1 MLFNEKA
8 MRKIVIVV
16 AVSASVAVFGFTSS
30 NVKLDTGVTSI
41 SRMRSIQVQSTP
53 TTVQEAGEAAEADAT
68 AADATAA
75 DATSAPTE
83 ALSTDTVSGATDENA
98 VKDSAYCLKCHG
110 PFEKLAESTQD
121 YITEWDEKANPHVYV
136 PHESE
141 TIVDCAE
148 CHEAHLLPFNASEYE
163 NKANVNYCY
172 SCHHAE
178 TLATC
183 TTCHVE

>member
-16 AVSASVAVFGFTSS
+16 AVSASVVMFGFTSS
-30 NVKLDTGVTSI
+30 NVKMDTGVSSI
-41 SRMRSIQVQSTP
+41 SGMRSIQVQSTP
-53 TTVQEAGEAAEADAT
+53 TTVQETGEASV
-68 AADATAA
+68 A

-83 ALSTDTVSGATDENA
+83 EVASDTVSGATDENA

-110 PFEKLAESTQD
+110 PFEKLVKSTQD

-136 PHESE
+136 PHESK
-141 TIVDCAE
+141 TIVNCAE
-148 CHEAHLLPFNASEYE
+148 CHEVHSLPFNASEYE

-178 TLATC
+178 TLANC
-183 TTCHVE
+183 NTCHAE